1 MAIRVEGG
9 ADLRAVSLRL
19 KAAGEVGLRREMYAA
34 IRAATQPAKDAV
46 KASALATMPHG
57 GGANEQI
64 AAKKIISSTLIG
76 PNSAG
81 VRLRMRNQSQL
92 NAGQLRH
99 PLYGNRSLW
108 FTTNVPPGFWTK
120 PLLAMRPQ
128 VTLGCMLAVR
138 NTSRIA
144 GFNDI

>member
-1 MAIRVEGG
+1 MGIRVEG
-9 ADLRAVSLRL
+9 ASDLRAVSLRL
-19 KAAGEVGLRREMYAA
+19 KAAGEVALKREMYAA

-46 KASALATMPHG
+46 RASALATMPHG
-57 GGANEQI
+57 GGADKQI
-64 AAKKIISSTLIG
+64 AAKKIISSTLTG

-81 VRLRMRNQSQL
+81 VRLRMKNQSQL

-99 PLYGNRSLW
+99 PLFKNRSLW

-120 PLLAMRPQ
+120 PLIAMRPQ
-128 VTLGCMLAVR
+128 VTLACLIAVR